1 MEFRCRLGRSSG
13 EIVEGVYAA
22 EDEAHL
28 RRELDEKGFFVLSLR
43 RRANLRF
50 PSGFRPWRRHVGQR
64 DFIVF
69 NQELATLLKAGMPV
83 VESLDILRERTENA
97 TFKPILDDVCER
109 VRGGET
115 LSQAF
120 EAQSTSFSG
129 VYVASLMAGEKSGS
143 LEGVIRRY
151 IAHARILSAVR
162 HKAVSALIYP
172 LILFGLSLLVVGI
185 IVLQVVPEFAEF
197 YGGLGAELPLI
208 TRAIMVVSEI
218 LRGYFLIMLVILL
231 AMAVSLGLWIR
242 RPGRGAVLDR
252 ILLRLP
258 GIGGITGKFAT
269 SQLARTLA
277 TLLGGGLPLV
287 SALDITG
294 RSIGNRYFAVQL
306 EVIAREIR
314 EGQSLSEAMA
324 RRNIFPAVAI
334 KMVEVGESTG
344 SLQEMLAGV
353 ADFFD
358 EEIETVLGRTMTLLE
373 PVLLVVM
380 GIVIAVML
388 IALYMP
394 LLQLGSL
401 V

>member
-1 MEFRCRLGRSSG
+1 MEFLCKLGRSSG
-13 EIVEGVYAA
+13 EIIEGVYAA

-28 RRELDEKGFFVLSLR
+28 RREFDEKGFFVLSLR
-43 RRANLRF
+43 RRAKLRF
-50 PSGFRPWRRHVGQR
+50 PSGFRLWRRRFGQR

-69 NQELATLLKAGMPV
+69 NQELATLLKAGLPV
-83 VESLDILRERTENA
+83 VESLDILRERTENRA
-97 TFKPILDDVCER
+97 FKSVLDDVCQR
-109 VRGGET
+109 VRAGEA

-120 EAQSTSFSG
+120 EVQTPKFSG

-151 IAHARILSAVR
+151 IAHARILNAVR
-162 HKAVSALIYP
+162 RKAVSALIYP

-185 IVLQVVPEFAEF
+185 IVLRVVPEFAEF

-208 TRAIMVVSEI
+208 TRGIMVVSEG
-218 LRGYFLIMLVILL
+218 LRGHFLLILVTLL
-231 AMAVSLGLWIR
+231 TAVVTLGLWIR
-242 RPGRGAVLDR
+242 RPGRGAMFER
-252 ILLRLP
+252 ILLSLP
-258 GIGGITGKFAT
+258 GIGAIMRKFAT

-277 TLLGGGLPLV
+277 TLLGGGVPLV
-287 SALDITG
+287 SALDIAG
-294 RSIGNRYFAVQL
+294 RSIGNRYFTGQL
-306 EVIAREIR
+306 EVIAGEVR
-314 EGQSLSEAMA
+314 EGLSLSEAMA

-344 SLQEMLAGV
+344 SLQEMLSGV

-358 EEIETVLGRTMTLLE
+358 EEIETVLGRVMTLLE

-380 GIVIAVML
+380 GLVIASIL

>member
-1 MEFRCRLGRSSG
+1 MEFRCRLGRPSG
-13 EIVEGVYAA
+13 EIVEGVYVA

-28 RRELDEKGFFVLSLR
+28 RREFDEKGFFVLSLHRRGNFRWPSLFRRWR
-43 RRANLRF
+43 RRF
-50 PSGFRPWRRHVGQR
+50 GQR
-64 DFIVF
+64 EFIVF

-83 VESLDILRERTENA
+83 VESLNILRERTENLA
-97 TFKPILDDVCER
+97 FKSTLDDVCER
-109 VRGGET
+109 VRAGEA

-120 EAQSTSFSG
+120 EAQSPAFPG
-129 VYVASLMAGEKSGS
+129 VYLASLVAGEKSGS

-151 IAHARILSAVR
+151 VAHARMLNAVR
-162 HKAVSALIYP
+162 RKTVSALIYP

-185 IVLQVVPEFAEF
+185 IVLQVVPQFADF

-208 TRAIMVVSEI
+208 TRVIMGVSEI
-218 LRGYFLIMLVILL
+218 IRGYFLPMVASLTTLVV
-231 AMAVSLGLWIR
+231 ALGFWIR
-242 RPGRGAVLDR
+242 RGRRGVMVDR
-252 ILLRLP
+252 MLLNLP
-258 GIGGITGKFAT
+258 GVGRIIRKFAT

-277 TLLGGGLPLV
+277 TLLGGGMPLV

-294 RSIGNRYFAVQL
+294 RSIGNRYFKGQL
-306 EVIAREIR
+306 EVVAREVR
-314 EGQSLSEAMA
+314 EGQALSEAMS
-324 RRNIFPAVAI
+324 RRKVFPPVAI

-344 SLQEMLAGV
+344 SLQEMLGGV

-358 EEIETVLGRTMTLLE
+358 EEIETALGRVMTLLE

-380 GIVIAVML
+380 GIVIAGML
-388 IALYMP
+388 VALYMP